1 MSLSEVFH
9 VVRTVRKA
17 STIGKEAGRAAEG
30 GGASISALAP
40 FEALRMT
47 QLVGRATLLG
57 GPGLGAAAVGG
68 LAVLGILG
76 YFSQFIQPGGQLLLP
91 DPTSGI
97 SYADQARQALMVRIY
112 GPQKGNEIWQNEFA
126 GRSIEVDLRTKY
138 P

>member
-1 MSLSEVFH
+1 LSFSEIFH

-17 STIGKEAGRAAEG
+17 STIGREAARAEQG
-30 GGASISALAP
+30 TGEVSALAP

-47 QLVGRATLLG
+47 TLVGRATLSG
-57 GPGLGAAAVGG
+57 GPGAGAAAAGG

-91 DPTSGI
+91 DPTTGI
-97 SYADQARQALMVRIY
+97 SYADQTRQALLVRIY
-112 GPQKGNEIWQNEFA
+112 GPQAGNAIWQSESSE
-126 GRSIEVDLRTKY
+126 RSIEVDLRSKY